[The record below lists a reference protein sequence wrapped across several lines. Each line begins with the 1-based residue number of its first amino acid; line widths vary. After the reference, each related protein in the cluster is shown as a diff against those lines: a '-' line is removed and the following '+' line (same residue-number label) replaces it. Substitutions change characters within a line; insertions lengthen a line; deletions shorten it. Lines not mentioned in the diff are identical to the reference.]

1 MLMSMFKRRGGDVVE
16 SNACPYCEFNNAAG
30 VSTCVQ
36 CYYEMEKSARDQGES
51 VSPEISSSIF
61 DELMSEEDD
70 SWDDTEALDVVL
82 TMDQDPLVVDQYETT
97 DFSSEEPEKIGFMDS
112 RAPELHTTVI
122 HQVEDVSIEDVGEA
136 PKDYSK
142 IDLTGHDPLAEVAEP
157 VHSGRGAVFSPQS
170 PKMDDDLLG
179 HIGGS
184 ELPSLPPDDLYNN
197 KVDLT
202 GQGAPPPPAPI
213 VQVPVPEVVKAP
225 APTPAIAL
233 PESPIIHSPIEEPT
247 PAPTPAIALPES
259 PIIQS
264 PAEEPTPAPTPA
276 IALPESPII
285 QSPAEEP
292 TPAPTPA
299 IALPESPIIQSPV
312 EEPTPEPVEEPTPEP
327 AEEPTPEPAE
337 EPTPAPEPED
347 DGRFW
352 PWPAAE
358 PWDPRQIHREVVS
371 ALEDAKSG
379 KIDSASRTIEELG
392 PHLDDANVDLLYHV
406 GLVLKQIG
414 RENDVSWMLARAHSA
429 LPESEH
435 VSSAVAHL
443 GVN

>member
-1 MLMSMFKRRGGDVVE
+1 MSMFKRRGGDVVE

-233 PESPIIHSPIEEPT
+233 PESPII
-247 PAPTPAIALPES
+247 
-259 PIIQS
+259 
-264 PAEEPTPAPTPA
+264 
-276 IALPESPII
+276 

>member
-1 MLMSMFKRRGGDVVE
+1 
-16 SNACPYCEFNNAAG
+16 
-30 VSTCVQ
+30 
-36 CYYEMEKSARDQGES
+36 MEKSAREQGES
-51 VSPEISSSIF
+51 VSPEVSSNIF

-70 SWDDTEALDVVL
+70 SWDDGEALDVVL

-122 HQVEDVSIEDVGEA
+122 HQVEDVSIEDMGEA

-142 IDLTGHDPLAEVAEP
+142 IDLTGHDPLSEVTEP

-202 GQGAPPPPAPI
+202 GRGAPPPPAPI
-213 VQVPVPEVVKAP
+213 EQEPVPEVVKAP

-233 PESPIIHSPIEEPT
+233 PEFPIVQ
-247 PAPTPAIALPES
+247 A
-259 PIIQS
+259 
-264 PAEEPTPAPTPA
+264 
-276 IALPESPII
+276 
-285 QSPAEEP
+285 
-292 TPAPTPA
+292 
-299 IALPESPIIQSPV
+299 PV
-312 EEPTPEPVEEPTPEP
+312 ELPTPEPVELPTPEP
-327 AEEPTPEPAE
+327 VELPTPEPVE
-337 EPTPAPEPED
+337 LPTPEPVEDSTPEPVELPTPAPEPED

-379 KIDSASRTIEELG
+379 KIESATRIIEELG
-392 PHLDDANVDLLYHV
+392 PHLDDVNVDLLYHV

-414 RENDVSWMLARAHSA
+414 RESDVSWMLARAHAA

>member
-1 MLMSMFKRRGGDVVE
+1 
-16 SNACPYCEFNNAAG
+16 
-30 VSTCVQ
+30 
-36 CYYEMEKSARDQGES
+36 MEKSARDQGES

-233 PESPIIHSPIEEPT
+233 PESPII
-247 PAPTPAIALPES
+247 
-259 PIIQS
+259 QS

-285 QSPAEEP
+285 QS
-292 TPAPTPA
+292 
-299 IALPESPIIQSPV
+299 
-312 EEPTPEPVEEPTPEP
+312 PVEEPTPEP

>member
-1 MLMSMFKRRGGDVVE
+1 MSMFKRRGGDAIE
-16 SNACPYCEFNNAAG
+16 SNTCPYCEFNNAAG
-30 VSTCVQ
+30 VSICVQ

-51 VSPEISSSIF
+51 VSPEVSSSIF

-70 SWDDTEALDVVL
+70 SWDDGEALEVVL
-82 TMDQDPLVVDQYETT
+82 AMDQDPLVVDQYETT

-122 HQVEDVSIEDVGEA
+122 HEVEDVSIEDVGEA

-142 IDLTGHDPLAEVAEP
+142 IDLGGHDPFTEVAEP

-184 ELPSLPPDDLYNN
+184 ELPSLPPDDLYDH
-197 KVDLT
+197 KIDLT

-233 PESPIIHSPIEEPT
+233 PDFPIV
-247 PAPTPAIALPES
+247 
-259 PIIQS
+259 
-264 PAEEPTPAPTPA
+264 
-276 IALPESPII
+276 
-285 QSPAEEP
+285 
-292 TPAPTPA
+292 
-299 IALPESPIIQSPV
+299 QSPV
-312 EEPTPEPVEEPTPEP
+312 EVPIPVPV
-327 AEEPTPEPAE
+327 E

-371 ALEDAKSG
+371 ALEYAKSG
-379 KIDSASRTIEELG
+379 KKESATRTIEELG
-392 PHLDDANVDLLYHV
+392 PHLDDTNVDLLYHV

>member
-1 MLMSMFKRRGGDVVE
+1 
-16 SNACPYCEFNNAAG
+16 
-30 VSTCVQ
+30 
-36 CYYEMEKSARDQGES
+36 MEKSARDQGES

-233 PESPIIHSPIEEPT
+233 PESPII
-247 PAPTPAIALPES
+247 
-259 PIIQS
+259 
-264 PAEEPTPAPTPA
+264 
-276 IALPESPII
+276 

>member
-1 MLMSMFKRRGGDVVE
+1 MKPVAREMLMHMFKRKGGDAIE
-16 SNACPYCEFNNAAG
+16 SNVCPYCEFINATG

-51 VSPEISSSIF
+51 VSSEVSNSIF

-70 SWDDTEALDVVL
+70 SWDDGEALDVVL
-82 TMDQDPLVVDQYETT
+82 TMDQDPLEVSQYETT

-112 RAPELHTTVI
+112 RAPELHNTVI
-122 HQVEDVSIEDVGEA
+122 HQVEDISIEDVGEA

-142 IDLTGHDPLAEVAEP
+142 IDLSGHDPLSEVAEP

-184 ELPSLPPDDLYNN
+184 ELPSLPPGDLYDN

-202 GQGAPPPPAPI
+202 GQAAPPPPAPI
-213 VQVPVPEVVKAP
+213 IQEPVPEVVKAP

-233 PESPIIHSPIEEPT
+233 PEFPIV
-247 PAPTPAIALPES
+247 
-259 PIIQS
+259 QS
-264 PAEEPTPAPTPA
+264 PAEEPTV
-276 IALPESPII
+276 S
-285 QSPAEEP
+285 AEE
-292 TPAPTPA
+292 
-299 IALPESPIIQSPV
+299 S
-312 EEPTPEPVEEPTPEP
+312 
-327 AEEPTPEPAE
+327 
-337 EPTPAPEPED
+337 TPAPEPED

-379 KIDSASRTIEELG
+379 KIDSATKTIEELG
-392 PHLDDANVDLLYHV
+392 PHLDDANVDLLYHI

>member
-1 MLMSMFKRRGGDVVE
+1 MFKRRRGDAIE
-16 SNACPYCEFNNAAG
+16 GNTCPYCEFINAAG
-30 VSTCVQ
+30 VSTCIQ
-36 CYYEMEKSARDQGES
+36 CYYEMEKSAREQGES
-51 VSPEISSSIF
+51 VSPDVSNSIF

-70 SWDDTEALDVVL
+70 SWDDGEALDVVL
-82 TMDQDPLVVDQYETT
+82 TMDQDPLVVDQYEST
-97 DFSSEEPEKIGFMDS
+97 DFSSEEPEKIDFMDS
-112 RAPELHTTVI
+112 RAPELHNTVI
-122 HQVEDVSIEDVGEA
+122 HQVEKVSIEDVGEA

-142 IDLTGHDPLAEVAEP
+142 IDLSGYDPLAEVAEP
-157 VHSGRGAVFSPQS
+157 IHSGRGAVFSPQS

-184 ELPSLPPDDLYNN
+184 ELPSLPSDDMYDN

-213 VQVPVPEVVKAP
+213 IQEPVPEVVKAP

-233 PESPIIHSPIEEPT
+233 PESSIIQSPVEEPT
-247 PAPTPAIALPES
+247 PALTPAIVLPDP

-264 PAEEPTPAPTPA
+264 PAEEPTP
-276 IALPESPII
+276 
-285 QSPAEEP
+285 
-292 TPAPTPA
+292 
-299 IALPESPIIQSPV
+299 
-312 EEPTPEPVEEPTPEP
+312 EPVEEPI
-327 AEEPTPEPAE
+327 
-337 EPTPAPEPED
+337 PAPEPED

-379 KIDSASRTIEELG
+379 KIESATKTIEELG
-392 PHLDDANVDLLYHV
+392 PHLDDANVDLLFHI

-414 RENDVSWMLARAHSA
+414 RKNDVSWMLARANAA

>member
-1 MLMSMFKRRGGDVVE
+1 
-16 SNACPYCEFNNAAG
+16 
-30 VSTCVQ
+30 
-36 CYYEMEKSARDQGES
+36 MEKSAREQGES
-51 VSPEISSSIF
+51 VSPEISSGIF

-70 SWDDTEALDVVL
+70 SWDDGEALDVVL
-82 TMDQDPLVVDQYETT
+82 TVDQDPLVVDQYETT

-122 HQVEDVSIEDVGEA
+122 HQVEDVSIEDVGDA
-136 PKDYSK
+136 PKEYSK
-142 IDLTGHDPLAEVAEP
+142 IDLTGHDPLSEVAEP

-184 ELPSLPPDDLYNN
+184 ELPSLPPDDLYND

-202 GQGAPPPPAPI
+202 GRGAPPPPAPI
-213 VQVPVPEVVKAP
+213 VQEPVPEVVKAP

-233 PESPIIHSPIEEPT
+233 PESLIVQTPVEEPI

-259 PIIQS
+259 PIVQ
-264 PAEEPTPAPTPA
+264 T
-276 IALPESPII
+276 
-285 QSPAEEP
+285 
-292 TPAPTPA
+292 
-299 IALPESPIIQSPV
+299 PV
-312 EEPTPEPVEEPTPEP
+312 EEPIPEPVEEPTP
-327 AEEPTPEPAE
+327 
-337 EPTPAPEPED
+337 APKPED

-358 PWDPRQIHREVVS
+358 PWDPRQIYREVVS

-379 KIDSASRTIEELG
+379 KMESATRTIEELG

-414 RENDVSWMLARAHSA
+414 REDEVSWMLARAHSA

>member
-1 MLMSMFKRRGGDVVE
+1 MFKRKRG
-16 SNACPYCEFNNAAG
+16 NAIEGNICPYCEFINAAG
-30 VSTCVQ
+30 VSTCIQ
-36 CYYEMEKSARDQGES
+36 CYYEMEKSAREQGES
-51 VSPEISSSIF
+51 VPPDVSNSIF

-70 SWDDTEALDVVL
+70 SWDDGEALDVVL
-82 TMDQDPLVVDQYETT
+82 TMDQDPLVVDQYEST
-97 DFSSEEPEKIGFMDS
+97 DFSSEEPEKIDFMDS
-112 RAPELHTTVI
+112 RAPELHNTVI
-122 HQVEDVSIEDVGEA
+122 HQVEKVSIEDVGEA

-142 IDLTGHDPLAEVAEP
+142 IDLSGYDPLAEVAEP
-157 VHSGRGAVFSPQS
+157 IHSGRGAVFSPQS

-184 ELPSLPPDDLYNN
+184 ELPSLPSDDVYDN

-213 VQVPVPEVVKAP
+213 IQEPVPEVVKAP

-233 PESPIIHSPIEEPT
+233 PESSIIQPPVEEPT
-247 PAPTPAIALPES
+247 PALTPTIV
-259 PIIQS
+259 
-264 PAEEPTPAPTPA
+264 
-276 IALPESPII
+276 
-285 QSPAEEP
+285 
-292 TPAPTPA
+292 
-299 IALPESPIIQSPV
+299 LPESPIIQSPV
-312 EEPTPEPVEEPTPEP
+312 EEPI
-327 AEEPTPEPAE
+327 
-337 EPTPAPEPED
+337 PAPEPED

-379 KIDSASRTIEELG
+379 KIESATKTIEELG
-392 PHLDDANVDLLYHV
+392 PHLDDANVDLLFHI

-414 RENDVSWMLARAHSA
+414 RKNDVSWMLARANAA

>member
-1 MLMSMFKRRGGDVVE
+1 
-16 SNACPYCEFNNAAG
+16 
-30 VSTCVQ
+30 
-36 CYYEMEKSARDQGES
+36 MEKSARDQGES

-233 PESPIIHSPIEEPT
+233 PESPII
-247 PAPTPAIALPES
+247 
-259 PIIQS
+259 QS
-264 PAEEPTPAPTPA
+264 PV
-276 IALPESPII
+276 
-285 QSPAEEP
+285 EEP

>member
-1 MLMSMFKRRGGDVVE
+1 
-16 SNACPYCEFNNAAG
+16 
-30 VSTCVQ
+30 
-36 CYYEMEKSARDQGES
+36 MEKSARDQGES

-233 PESPIIHSPIEEPT
+233 PESPII
-247 PAPTPAIALPES
+247 
-259 PIIQS
+259 QS

-285 QSPAEEP
+285 QSPA
-292 TPAPTPA
+292 
-299 IALPESPIIQSPV
+299 